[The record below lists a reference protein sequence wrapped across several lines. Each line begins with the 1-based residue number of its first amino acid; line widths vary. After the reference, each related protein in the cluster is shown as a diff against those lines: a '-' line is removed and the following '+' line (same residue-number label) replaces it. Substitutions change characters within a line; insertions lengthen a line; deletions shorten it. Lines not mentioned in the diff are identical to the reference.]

1 MQVQQSLTLMRQAI
15 TTLFKPPGSV
25 GGAEGAAAA
34 SAAESPA
41 TEAAVPKRKGA
52 APLPPGV
59 VGFIA
64 ERFHLP
70 ESTLGI
76 PRGYFIDIRV

>member
-15 TTLFKPPGSV
+15 TTLFHQPGSV
-25 GGAEGAAAA
+25 GGVEETTSAR
-34 SAAESPA
+34 AAESAA
-41 TEAAVPKRKGA
+41 TEAALPKRKGA
-52 APLPPGV
+52 ALLPPGV

-64 ERFHLP
+64 ERFYMP

-76 PRGYFIDIRV
+76 PRGYFIDISV